1 MRTLGTTFDRW
12 VIGVLV
18 AWSLLMLFVQTFKG
32 TNVGGRACV
41 TDPTCGEIAWIPT
54 AAWLGGILLI
64 LIIGFVRHVGAQRG
78 PSRRRDGSTTRRL
91 FSPGMDQKTAIVA
104 GLPIFAKLEPRSLE
118 AVATLAK
125 VVAVPA
131 DTVLLR
137 EGEPAESFYV
147 IVNGNVRVERA
158 GRFVRSMSDGGFLGE
173 VALIEGS
180 DRTATATCTTD
191 CQLLEFGSFEFGR
204 VMATF
209 PDVRARVEAA
219 VARRPHAETP

>member
-1 MRTLGTTFDRW
+1 MRTLRATLNRW
-12 VIGVLV
+12 VIAALI
-18 AWSLLMLFVQTFKG
+18 AWSLLNLFVQTFKG
-32 TNVGGRACV
+32 ASVGGLACR

-54 AAWLGGILLI
+54 AAWIGGMLLI
-64 LIIGFVRHVGAQRG
+64 LVLGFLVRAR
-78 PSRRRDGSTTRRL
+78 
-91 FSPGMDQKTAIVA
+91 PGMLAGMDEKTAIVA

-118 AVATLAK
+118 AVATLAR

-147 IVNGNVRVERA
+147 IVDGNVRVERG

-180 DRTATATCTTD
+180 DRTATATCTTA

-219 VARRPHAETP
+219 VARRPHAETA